1 MDRRAFNSVMG
12 LSAIGLALP
21 ARATGSYPNRPIT
34 FIVPYPAGGPS
45 DTGARRISVP
55 LGQKLGQ
62 PVVVDNIAGASG
74 SIGAQKLLRSA
85 PNGLAILYGSPN
97 ETLLAP
103 LTNPAVQYKSN
114 EFRMVCLSTI
124 TPYVL
129 VGRADLPANNI
140 DELVKLSRS
149 SEKPLS
155 FGSVGV
161 GSQQHLAAESIKARS
176 GMNMLHVPYK
186 GASPVMSD
194 LLGGQIDMAVMTFSG
209 GTLDLIKSGKLK
221 SLGVLSSKREAL
233 APTLPTINEG
243 ESLKDISFF
252 SWGGIFVVAKTPASI
267 VERLNAELNV
277 VNALP
282 ELRASA
288 EAAGSRVPER
298 MTPAE
303 CDLFYQGEIAKFQ
316 QIAKTV
322 NFAA

>member
-1 MDRRAFNSVMG
+1 MDRRTFSSVMG
-12 LSAIGLALP
+12 LSAMGLMLP
-21 ARATGSYPNRPIT
+21 ARAAGPYPDRPIT
-34 FIVPYPAGGPS
+34 LIVPYPAGGPS
-45 DTGARRISVP
+45 DTGARRLSVA

-62 PVVVDNIAGASG
+62 PVVVENIAGASG

-85 PNGLAILYGSPN
+85 PNGLAVFYGSPN

-103 LTNPAVQYKSN
+103 LANPAVQYKSN
-114 EFRMVCLSTI
+114 EFRMACLSTV

-129 VGRADLPANNI
+129 VGRGALPANNI
-140 DELVKLSRS
+140 DELVKLGRS

-161 GSQQHLAAESIKARS
+161 GSQQHLAGESIKARS

-194 LLGGQIDMAVMTFSG
+194 LLGGQIDLAVMTFSG

-221 SLGVLSSKREAL
+221 SLGVLSSKRDAL

-243 ESLKDISFF
+243 EYLKDVSFF
-252 SWGGIFVVAKTPASI
+252 SWGGIFVLAKTPASI
-267 VERLNAELNV
+267 VERLNAELNA

-282 ELRASA
+282 EVRASA

-303 CDLFYQGEIAKFQ
+303 CDRFYQGEIAKFQ
-316 QIAKTV
+316 EIAKTV

>member
-12 LSAIGLALP
+12 LSAMGLVLP
-21 ARATGSYPNRPIT
+21 ARAAGPYPDRPIT
-34 FIVPYPAGGPS
+34 LIVPYPAGGPS
-45 DTGARRISVP
+45 DTGARRISVA

-85 PNGLAILYGSPN
+85 PNGLAVFYGSPN

-103 LTNPAVQYKSN
+103 LANPAIQYKSN
-114 EFRMVCLSTI
+114 EFRMACLSTI

-129 VGRADLPANNI
+129 VGRAALPANNI
-140 DELVKLSRS
+140 DELVKLGRS

-161 GSQQHLAAESIKARS
+161 GSQQHLAAENIKARS

-194 LLGGQIDMAVMTFSG
+194 LLGGQIDLAVMTFSG

-221 SLGVLSSKREAL
+221 SLGVLSSKRDAL

-243 ESLKDISFF
+243 EYLKDVSFF
-252 SWGGIFVVAKTPASI
+252 SWGGIFVLAKTPASI
-267 VERLNAELNV
+267 VERLNTELNA

-282 ELRASA
+282 EVRASA

-303 CDLFYQGEIAKFQ
+303 CDSFYQGEIAKFQ
-316 QIAKTV
+316 EIAKTV